1 MRIGIDI
8 GGTKIALGIVD
19 SEGRV
24 SFRQKVTTDREKG
37 YRYILTKI
45 VNLIGETIKE
55 AGLERKDIE
64 RIGVATAGQID
75 FTTQMI
81 IFSPNLKWQNVSIKA
96 DIEQAIGIETFLEN
110 DVNAATY
117 GEWRFAQNR
126 EPKDVVGI
134 FIGTGI
140 GGGLIIDKRLY
151 RGSRGVGGEIG
162 HIILN
167 PYGYKCN
174 CGARGCFEAYC
185 GGRYMTERVKGG
197 MRMGYKGKVYEIVN
211 GKIEDIHAGHIEEA
225 YLYGDELCRRIW
237 LEVVEHLAAAMA
249 SIANL
254 LNPDVIIL
262 GGGVIYGTKYL
273 MEESIKAMK
282 RWAMA
287 PSLQGLRIKESIL
300 KEDAGIIG
308 AAFVE

>member
-8 GGTKIALGIVD
+8 GATKIALGLVD
-19 SEGRV
+19 SEGKV
-24 SFRQKVTTDREKG
+24 SFKQRVATERERG
-37 YRYILTKI
+37 YRYILGKI
-45 VNLIGETIKE
+45 VDLIRETIKE
-55 AGLERKDIE
+55 AGLERKEIE

-81 IFSPNLKWQNVSIKA
+81 ILSPNLKWQNVSIKA

-117 GEWRFAQNR
+117 GEWRFALNR
-126 EPKDVVGI
+126 GPKDVVGI
-134 FIGTGI
+134 FIGTGV

-185 GGRYMTERVKGG
+185 GGRYMAERVKKG

-211 GKIEDIHAGHIEEA
+211 GKIDDIHAGHIEEA

-273 MEESIKAMK
+273 MEESIRAVK

-287 PSLQGLRIKESIL
+287 PSLQGLWIKESIL

-308 AAFVE
+308 AAFAE